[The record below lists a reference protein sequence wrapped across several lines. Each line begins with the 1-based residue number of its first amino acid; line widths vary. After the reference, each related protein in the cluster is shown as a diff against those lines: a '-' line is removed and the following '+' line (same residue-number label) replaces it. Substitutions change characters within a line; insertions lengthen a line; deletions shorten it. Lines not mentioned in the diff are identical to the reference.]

1 MTLRLR
7 NPTAF
12 GTIIL
17 AGISAPAFAAGTTA
31 GSTITNTVSIG
42 YSVGGVAQTAIN
54 ASNTFTVDRKITLS
68 VTETGTTTTVVAPGQ
83 IAAVTT
89 FTVSNGSNATLDL
102 GLSVAQQV
110 GGTAQHGGTD
120 NFDVTAPTLYVD
132 TNTNGVYDPGTD
144 TVVSYLDEVAADT
157 SRTVFVVANIPVA
170 RVNGDIAGVTL
181 TAQARDGGAAGTQGA
196 VSVETTG
203 ANTAGQ
209 DTVFADLAGATDAAR
224 DGQFSARDDYTVS
237 GALLTITKTS
247 KIISDPSNNTTNPKM
262 IPGAIVEYCIQ
273 AANAA
278 GGAAATNVAISD
290 MLPTQT
296 TYLTA
301 FGIQINGTVTSGSCD
316 ANGTAGGTFSSG
328 TISGTLA
335 SIPAGSA
342 RTLYFRAT
350 IN

>member
-120 NFDVTAPTLYVD
+120 NFDVAAPTLYVD

-316 ANGTAGGTFSSG
+316 ANGTAGGTFSSE

>member
-1 MTLRLR
+1 MIFRLR
-7 NPTAF
+7 KLTAF

-31 GSTITNTVSIG
+31 GSTITNTVSVG

-83 IAAVTT
+83 TAAVTT
-89 FTVSNGSNATLDL
+89 FTVSNASNATLDL
-102 GLSVAQQV
+102 GVSVAQQV

-120 NFDVTAPTLYVD
+120 NFDVTAPALYVD

-144 TVVSYLDEVAADT
+144 TAVSYLDELAADT
-157 SRTVFVVANIPVA
+157 SRTVFVVANIPAA

-181 TAQARDGGAAGTQGA
+181 TAQARDGGAAGTQGT
-196 VSVETTG
+196 VTVETTG

-247 KIISDPSNNTTNPKM
+247 KIISDPINNTTNPKL

-290 MLPTQT
+290 LLPTQT
-296 TYLTA
+296 TYLAA

-316 ANGTAGGTFSSG
+316 TNATAGGTFSSG
-328 TISGTLA
+328 TVSGTLA
-335 SIPAGSA
+335 SVPAGSA
-342 RTLYFRAT
+342 RALYFRAT